1 MKLILRYMK
10 QVKWRILFGM
20 FIKFL
25 GTMTELMVPYVM
37 EHLIDNVAPNKEMG
51 AILLWGAIMLLLVFV
66 TRLLNVTANRRAV
79 RTAQHCTYDLRQELF
94 FRTLCLSGNQVD
106 QIGLP
111 SLISRMTSDSYNVQ
125 NFIRMFQTMGI
136 RGPIILLG
144 GICVTLTMD
153 VGLASILCILAP
165 IMIVLVSWISMKGVP
180 LYNKVQQR
188 MDEIVRVMR
197 EGITGIRVVKALSKE
212 QHEKDRFA
220 AANDEMTRQDRRAGI
235 VMALPGPLLTM
246 ALNIGL
252 VIVVVV
258 GANRVNAGLTK
269 PGVILAFLTYFNMIL
284 NGVMGVTRIFLQM
297 SKANASANRID
308 EVLQCGEDLPVLPE
322 AEGEKSAREGM
333 IVFDHVSF
341 AYGAAEQPVNEER
354 RMAVRD
360 ITLSVQKGG
369 SLGIIG
375 ATGSGKTTLI
385 NLLMRFYDV
394 TSGHIYVNG
403 KDIRT
408 YDRNELRRMFGVVF
422 QNDMIFADTLE
433 ENIAFG
439 RTADP
444 EEMRRALRDAQAAFV
459 DEYEDGLQHEA
470 AIRGSNF
477 SGGQRQR
484 LLISRALAKKP

>member
-1 MKLILRYMK
+1 MK

-322 AEGEKSAREGM
+322 AEGE
-333 IVFDHVSF
+333 
-341 AYGAAEQPVNEER
+341 
-354 RMAVRD
+354 
-360 ITLSVQKGG
+360 
-369 SLGIIG
+369 
-375 ATGSGKTTLI
+375 
-385 NLLMRFYDV
+385 
-394 TSGHIYVNG
+394 
-403 KDIRT
+403 
-408 YDRNELRRMFGVVF
+408 
-422 QNDMIFADTLE
+422 
-433 ENIAFG
+433 
-439 RTADP
+439 
-444 EEMRRALRDAQAAFV
+444 
-459 DEYEDGLQHEA
+459 
-470 AIRGSNF
+470 
-477 SGGQRQR
+477 
-484 LLISRALAKKP
+484 